1 MKKPVIDQRL
11 RKPNSDRDLRKI
23 SVHAKKRFK
32 ERFGHPLTDEEL
44 LEIESQINSGL
55 GKLVNWTHGHPGVYL
70 VSWKEFEFH
79 AVFEYR
85 TAKIITFLT
94 KDMSFLESTEE

>member
-1 MKKPVIDQRL
+1 MKKPVIDKRL
-11 RKPNSDRDLRKI
+11 RKLNSDRDLRKI
-23 SVHAKKRFK
+23 SIHAKKRFK

-44 LEIESQINSGL
+44 LEIESLISAGL

-94 KDMSFLESTEE
+94 KNMTFMDAKDE